1 MRAAGGRE
9 DTDRGQEAQ
18 VCPAARLH
26 WEGAGAQGSRTP
38 ESPRTGR
45 QWEEEVARLT
55 NKSTRQLPADVRRDS
70 CASALCPWHYAP
82 FRDPLTYG
90 TISLGLEAGPRV
102 LNVRGRT
109 RAPAFRG

>member
-1 MRAAGGRE
+1 MLRAERGVGQPEIRTTNLSRRTKYMRATGGRE
-9 DTDRGQEAQ
+9 DTDRGQEAR

-55 NKSTRQLPADVRRDS
+55 NKSTRQLPADVRGDS
-70 CASALCPWHYAP
+70 CASA
-82 FRDPLTYG
+82 
-90 TISLGLEAGPRV
+90 E
-102 LNVRGRT
+102 
-109 RAPAFRG
+109 

>member
-1 MRAAGGRE
+1 MGAK
-9 DTDRGQEAQ
+9 
-18 VCPAARLH
+18 VARICLDLRV
-26 WEGAGAQGSRTP
+26 RTP
-38 ESPRTGR
+38 SGRTGR

-102 LNVRGRT
+102 LSVRGRT